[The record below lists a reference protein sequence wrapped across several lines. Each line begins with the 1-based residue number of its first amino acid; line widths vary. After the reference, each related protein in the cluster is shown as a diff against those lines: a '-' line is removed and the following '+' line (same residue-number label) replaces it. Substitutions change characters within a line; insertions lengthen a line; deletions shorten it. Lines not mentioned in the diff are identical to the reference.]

1 MKLIKEKILEEYFNN
16 LKKSNNNLV
25 IDIDGVIATLVPDGN
40 YSNASPMKKNI
51 NYINKLKKAGI
62 SIVLFTA
69 RGSMSGKNWKI
80 TTKNQLKEWG
90 VLYDKWLFGKPSGDL
105 YIDDK
110 AATPTALSILA
121 RKVRN

>member
-40 YSNASPMKKNI
+40 YSNANPMKKNI

-62 SIVLFTA
+62 RIVLFTA

-90 VLYDKWLFGKPSGDL
+90 VLYDKLLFGKPSGDL